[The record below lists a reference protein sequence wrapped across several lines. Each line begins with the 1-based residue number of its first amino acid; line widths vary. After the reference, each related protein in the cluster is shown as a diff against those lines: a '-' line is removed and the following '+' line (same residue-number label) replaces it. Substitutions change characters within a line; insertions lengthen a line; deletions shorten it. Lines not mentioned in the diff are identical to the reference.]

1 MHTRAYDQLKLA
13 WTRNVNITFTLVMR
27 KLANQV
33 CGAAAIFIRYLPVYR
48 VRILQ
53 FEFRHINV
61 TAGVEKSGTFLL
73 RPSGVRDA
81 YTNAIVWKSKSILIA
96 NSKLLLLQQMKIK
109 QRNVAFKLIYK
120 TARLLLRTVFP
131 WQIDLI
137 CLPKKFTCGTQ
148 KCIVLLK
155 GGRKRWKKKQKN

>member
-1 MHTRAYDQLKLA
+1 
-13 WTRNVNITFTLVMR
+13 MR

-96 NSKLLLLQQMKIK
+96 NSKLLLLQQMKIE

-131 WQIDLI
+131 
-137 CLPKKFTCGTQ
+137 
-148 KCIVLLK
+148 
-155 GGRKRWKKKQKN
+155 